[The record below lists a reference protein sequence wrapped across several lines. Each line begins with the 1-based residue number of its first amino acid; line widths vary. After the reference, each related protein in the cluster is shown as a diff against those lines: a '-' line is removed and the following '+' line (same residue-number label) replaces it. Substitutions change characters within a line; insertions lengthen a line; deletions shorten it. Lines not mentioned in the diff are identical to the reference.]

1 MASTPRSSTSETILG
16 AARACLLDAGFGA
29 LTTRRVAE
37 RAGVPLSQ
45 IHYHFGSKESLVLRL
60 LETETDRLLD
70 RQGRLFSSDIPV
82 SRRWTV
88 ACDYL
93 DEDLSSGY
101 VRVLQEML
109 AAGWSS
115 DAIGSHVRTVLDG
128 WTGRVLELVLDA
140 EATGIGF
147 GALSAR
153 DVATLV
159 AAAFTG
165 AEAMIL
171 LGMESDQMPLR
182 GALRRIGSTLE
193 LVEGAAS

>member
-1 MASTPRSSTSETILG
+1 VASTPRSSTSETIPD
-16 AARACLLDAGFGA
+16 AARTCLLDAGFGA

-45 IHYHFGSKESLVLRL
+45 IHYHFGSKEALVLRL
-60 LETETDRLLD
+60 LETETDRLLA
-70 RQGRLFSSDIPV
+70 RQGLLFASDIPI
-82 SRRWTV
+82 SRRWAV

-115 DAIGSHVRTVLDG
+115 DAIGMHVRTVLDG

-140 EATGIGF
+140 EGAGVGF
-147 GALSAR
+147 GALWAR

-159 AAAFTG
+159 GAAFTG